1 VHTRS
6 TPGPAPLGT
15 LLDGNE
21 RCGRRQRR
29 TTATLAGSVTLAV
42 FLGGLVPA
50 LGAQAASP
58 EPAVIQWW
66 QGAAVL
72 GGIGLVSAL
81 DESVQRSMQQ
91 QRSPSS
97 DQVAAFARHMG
108 QPEVFATVP
117 AAMFL
122 TGVLARQPGLRR
134 GGERVAGS
142 LALAGALAV
151 GGKFIV
157 GRLRPRQVGEPY
169 ISRPFSGADA
179 FPSGHT
185 TMAFALATALADEIH
200 RPWATVGLFT
210 AATGTAWSRLND
222 NQHWL
227 SDVVAGAVVGIASAQ
242 FIEGRWTLFH
252 LRPPTVFSSHG
263 QSGVGWVIPIGPIG
277 GH

>member
-1 VHTRS
+1 MHARS
-6 TPGPAPLGT
+6 I
-15 LLDGNE
+15 
-21 RCGRRQRR
+21 RR
-29 TTATLAGSVTLAV
+29 TAPIRPLPGGMEPCRRRSGRAAGRGAALTRHLALAL
-42 FLGGLVPA
+42 FLSGLASA
-50 LGAQAASP
+50 LSAQDAQP

-66 QGAAVL
+66 QGAAVV

-97 DQVAAFARHMG
+97 DRFAALTRHMG

-117 AAMFL
+117 GALFL
-122 TGVLARQPGLRR
+122 AGVLTQQPTLRR
-134 GGERVAGS
+134 SGERVAAS
-142 LALAGALAV
+142 LALAGAVTV
-151 GGKFIV
+151 GGKFLV
-157 GRLRPRQVGEPY
+157 GRLRPRQFGEPY
-169 ISRPFSGADA
+169 NSKPFSGADA
-179 FPSGHT
+179 FPSGHA

-227 SDVVAGAVVGIASAQ
+227 SDVVAGAVVGITSAQ

-252 LRPPTVFSSHG
+252 LRPPAVFRSHG
-263 QSGVGWVIPIGPIG
+263 RSGIGWVIPIGG
-277 GH
+277 R